1 MQIALNEFKSKLS
14 LFINKM
20 LADNDPIF
28 ITKHKKV
35 IAKVVPSSNEELW
48 KSVEK
53 KMNGSVLKYK
63 NPEEPVGLDNWEQLP

>member
-20 LADNDPIF
+20 IATSDPIF

-48 KSVEK
+48 KSVEG
-53 KMNGSVLKYK
+53 KMKGSVIKYE
-63 NPEEPVGLDNWEQLP
+63 NPEEPVGEEDWEQLP